1 MRGRLLWVL
10 AAFLVVR
17 ALTVWAY
24 QKNATLYYYG
34 QISGQ
39 FAIADAWWQG
49 HEFSEDRVLSAAA
62 CRTAESEGRFVP
74 LEEWETLPRSGEYKT
89 FPAVDLP
96 GYGYII
102 AWTSRLFGDRL
113 TARYA
118 MVGQVLAEAAGVA
131 AFTVAVMLL
140 AGGGIGMWSGLL
152 YSLAFPVI
160 WAQASLPMRDI
171 FAVPIMAL
179 VLLALAIFRSK
190 VARERIW
197 IPAAL
202 LIAALL
208 LWVRP
213 SAYFVFIFVAPLVLL
228 TPGRT
233 WRERLA
239 CAALFVA
246 IPLLVFGLPQ
256 KRFNAK
262 YYGTTNTHFLGRSLW
277 EGLGIVK
284 DNQYGLRLDDEAL
297 TPWLESRGHRV
308 EYASVEMNRLLG
320 EYVGE
325 VLRKDPMLFVR
336 ALGLRLVAFA
346 ERPLDFTPPRP
357 FPRPGEAAASPSR
370 AALRDPVGF
379 FYAVCSRTAPLLG
392 WTGMAAAVA
401 WLMLRREDWWAI
413 LSLQT
418 PFLYAVGSVMPLNY
432 EPRYGAAGAWSLLAA
447 LAWCAWAAWT
457 RMRGKPAE
465 ESER

>member
-1 MRGRLLWVL
+1 MVFVVFL
-10 AAFLVVR
+10 AVR
-17 ALTVWAY
+17 AVTVWAY
-24 QKNATLYYYG
+24 GKNATLYYYG
-34 QISGQ
+34 QVSGQ
-39 FAIADAWWQG
+39 FAIADALWHG
-49 HEFSEDRVLSAAA
+49 HVFAEDRALSAAA
-62 CRTAESEGRFVP
+62 CRKADAEGRFIP
-74 LEEWETLPRSGEYKT
+74 IKEWEALPRSGEYKT

-96 GYGYII
+96 GYGYLI
-102 AWTSRLFGDRL
+102 AWTSRAFGERL

-118 MVGQVLAEAAGVA
+118 FVIQVLAEGAGVV
-131 AFTVAVMLL
+131 AFSAAVMLL
-140 AGGGIGMWSGLL
+140 VGSAIGMWAGLL

-160 WAQASLPMRDI
+160 WAQASQPMRDI

-179 VLLALAIFRSK
+179 VLLALAAFRQK
-190 VARERIW
+190 HRREKIW
-197 IPAAL
+197 IPCLILAA
-202 LIAALL
+202 AAL

-213 SAYFVFIFVAPLVLL
+213 AAYFLFFFVVPLVLT
-228 TPGRT
+228 TPERT

-239 CAALFVA
+239 CAAVFVA
-246 IPLLVFGLPQ
+246 IPLVVFGLPQ

-284 DNQYGLRLDDEAL
+284 DNPYGLRLDDQAL
-297 TPWLESRGHRV
+297 IPWLESQGHQV

-336 ALGLRLVAFA
+336 ALGLRLVSFA
-346 ERPLDFTPPRP
+346 KRPLDFTPPRP
-357 FPRPGEAAASPSR
+357 YPKPDAPAASLIG

-392 WTGMAAAVA
+392 WVGMAAALA
-401 WLMLRREDWWAI
+401 WLVLRREDWWAI
-413 LSLQT
+413 VTLQT

-432 EPRYGAAGAWSLLAA
+432 EPRYGATGAWSLLAA
-447 LAWCAWAAWT
+447 LAWCVHFAWSRT
-457 RMRGKPAE
+457 RGVRAK
-465 ESER
+465 ESAS